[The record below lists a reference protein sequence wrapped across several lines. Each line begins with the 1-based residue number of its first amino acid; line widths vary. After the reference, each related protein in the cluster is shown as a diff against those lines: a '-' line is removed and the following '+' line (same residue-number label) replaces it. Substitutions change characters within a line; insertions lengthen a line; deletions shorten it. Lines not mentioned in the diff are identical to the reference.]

1 MLLTV
6 AGAKAQTN
14 IQEMWDYN
22 RGHFTTTLEM
32 FKSDNWGS
40 TFFFTDIYHPSSQ
53 IAPTGFYT
61 EIARALNFWQNSSLG
76 ALSLHVEWNGGQ
88 FASNA
93 WLFGIEYFLHNSDFT
108 NTFTFELMYKRIS
121 GQKELN
127 DRPESVVTIGDIR
140 AVKCIYPFEKVSD
153 IPIQFTFVWG
163 MQNLF
168 GVKGLVFSGFLDIW
182 GENVCWNYSDPNLI
196 EISMKEAGL
205 NRSTL
210 TWDNTQLVIL
220 SEPQIWYNVGQHF
233 GCNNLF
239 IGGEV
244 ELAYNFA
251 GGYHG
256 GEHFNENKG
265 FTVAPCAGIKWAF

>member
-6 AGAKAQTN
+6 VGAKAQTN

-32 FKSDNWGS
+32 FKGDNWGS
-40 TFFFTDIYHPSSQ
+40 TFFFTDIYHPSDQ
-53 IAPTGFYT
+53 IAPTGYYT
-61 EIARALNFWQNSSLG
+61 EIARALNFWQNSALG

-88 FASNA
+88 YASNA
-93 WLFGIEYFLHNSDFT
+93 WLFGVEYFLHNSDFS
-108 NTFTFELMYKRIS
+108 NTFTFELLYKRIS
-121 GQKELN
+121 GQKVLDDN
-127 DRPESVVTIGDIR
+127 PFRPFDR
-140 AVKCIYPFEKVSD
+140 VSD

-168 GVKGLVFSGFLDIW
+168 GVKGLVFSGFLDVW
-182 GENVCWNYSDPNLI
+182 GENCNWGYTDKGDAI
-196 EISMKEAGL
+196 
-205 NRSTL
+205 
-210 TWDNTQLVIL
+210 NTSVVIL

-233 GCNNLF
+233 GCENLF
-239 IGGEV
+239 VGGEV

-256 GEHFNENKG
+256 GADFNKNKG
-265 FTVAPCAGIKWAF
+265 FNVAPCAGIKWAF